1 MRLWKLILV
10 TVGIVAICLLCGLP
24 VFGAPP
30 KADVAA
36 FLPSV
41 DDAGRLIW
49 TPTVLMDSGL
59 TAAAPNT
66 ATGDSA
72 ALVDGK
78 PRRLKWKAYIVF
90 DGQPIP
96 PGPTPPPVPPPMP
109 PVPPPPVPPPVPPT
123 PIEAA
128 KALAISAAAKLPQAG
143 LGEDAKKL
151 AAVYKSLANQI
162 PKTIDTI
169 DKLIVANR
177 YAREI
182 SLGPQ
187 RAAVWESW
195 VKELGTWLDAQRTA
209 GTIKTVVDCKA
220 VWVAIGEGLASVKG
234 GKR

>member
-1 MRLWKLILV
+1 VRLWKLILV

-96 PGPTPPPVPPPMP
+96 PGPTPPPVPPI
-109 PVPPPPVPPPVPPT
+109 PPVPPPVPVPT
-123 PIEAA
+123 TLVGIVIEETKERTPAQA
-128 KALAISAAAKLPQAG
+128 VVLLSPKVGALFKADGGQFRIVDPWDDAG
-143 LGEDAKKL
+143 NRRDVGVAMRPYVVRAEALKIKPCLFIVSPDGV
-151 AAVYKSLANQI
+151 VYS
-162 PKTIDTI
+162 
-169 DKLIVANR
+169 
-177 YAREI
+177 
-182 SLGPQ
+182 
-187 RAAVWESW
+187 
-195 VKELGTWLDAQRTA
+195 
-209 GTIKTVVDCKA
+209 
-220 VWVAIGEGLASVKG
+220 EGLLPAKVADVEALVAKIRKG
-234 GKR
+234 DK